1 MKKYRICVNGEY
13 RDATEE
19 EAAEIEAKRQNAP
32 PFPIQ
37 KPNNAAAIWDELAA
51 AYKEGVNSLDE

>member
-1 MKKYRICVNGEY
+1 MEKYRICVNGEY

-19 EAAEIEAKRQNAP
+19 EAAAIEARANE
-32 PFPIQ
+32 
-37 KPNNAAAIWDELAA
+37 KPSMSKPKNDSAFWDELAA